1 MRIFSRSKREGQ
13 ASELSLVRV
22 QEERGF
28 DFFAALA
35 KALIVFLL
43 VYGAIGGFLSA
54 FEMEYN
60 KGVCMLLLF
69 VLALVLSVIY
79 ETGRRW
85 LTNLASL
92 ALFVIYLYIAV
103 TNYWVINSGYYAVLN
118 RFYEVARDYL
128 DVLSGTEYTL
138 MVEDSYMTVTAFAMF
153 LGMVGVILLNIHL
166 QNRSNLGDVILL
178 TLTPFAIPLYFDC
191 SPSLIYI
198 ILLFTGYV
206 AVAIL
211 RGGNVRER
219 LTGQM
224 RYVLP
229 VAVLTAIL
237 FVRLAAFLMPEETYA
252 RLFSK
257 SAAKAATE
265 EHMQSFAQFGLMAL
279 FRQGGTEAGVSG
291 GQLSRSASVM
301 PSYETDLIV
310 RYTPYDF
317 GAVYL
322 KGFTG
327 KDYTGSRWTPA
338 QEEGGEDGLMRQSV
352 QSRRF
357 AYEVDPNLQGRGV
370 MEVEKVGFSGEGDYR
385 AGPYDYRPYYTDES
399 AVHREGNA
407 TIYTYYP
414 AGGQYTITDDVVS
427 TDYLTVPESCRAAV
441 EEICAKS
448 GFAGTAEEIGAQ
460 VAAYFQENYSYTLRP
475 GYTFGNPDYI
485 SHFLLNS
492 KRGYCAH
499 FASAG
504 TMLLRNMGIPARY
517 VEGYAFSYANVLEAG
532 TLVEDAVY
540 EDYYDGYSFFG
551 KTGLV
556 EMEIPGAYAHA
567 WVEIYVAGKGWM
579 VIDPTPSSTEQ
590 STTSFWDA
598 FMNMEQEETNL
609 DFGEDTL
616 GEYLENV
623 LGGASYGL
631 MAAGVAALF
640 ALAGA
645 WLLRVNRER
654 KLSGRERVRLEYG
667 RIEAWLARKNRNY
680 HTLRTLRD
688 QLDWIRGHW
697 GIEITEEQER
707 ALYQAFFAREA
718 DVDWDKLRG
727 ELRGLKRAIIFSRGN
742 GIRNG

>member
-1 MRIFSRSKREGQ
+1 MRIFSRGKREGQ

-22 QEERGF
+22 QEERRF

-35 KALIVFLL
+35 KALLVFLL
-43 VYGAIGGFLSA
+43 VYGALGGFLSA

-69 VLALVLSVIY
+69 VLALVLSAVY
-79 ETGRRW
+79 ETERRW

-153 LGMVGVILLNIHL
+153 LGMVGVILLNIQL
-166 QNRSNLGDVILL
+166 QNKSSLWKVVLL
-178 TLTPFAIPLYFDC
+178 TLTPYAIPLYFDC

-211 RGGNVRER
+211 QGGNVRER
-219 LTGQM
+219 LAGQM

-229 VAVLTAIL
+229 VAVLIAIL
-237 FVRLAAFLMPEETYA
+237 SVRLVAFLVPEETYA
-252 RLFSK
+252 RLVSK
-257 SAAKAATE
+257 SAVKKATE
-265 EHMQSFAQFGLMAL
+265 EHMQGFAQFGLMAL
-279 FRQGGTEAGVSG
+279 FNQGNARTGISG
-291 GQLSRSASVM
+291 GQLSQGASVM
-301 PSYETDLIV
+301 SSYETDLIV

-322 KGFTG
+322 KAFTG
-327 KDYTGSRWTPA
+327 KDYTGSRWTRA
-338 QEEGGEDGLMRQSV
+338 QDVGAEDGLMQQSV
-352 QSRRF
+352 MSRKLV
-357 AYEVDPNLQGRGV
+357 YEDDPNLQGRGI
-370 MEVEKVGFSGEGDYR
+370 MEVEIVGASGE
-385 AGPYDYRPYYTDES
+385 YDYRPYYTDES
-399 AVHREGNA
+399 AIYREGDV
-407 TIYTYYP
+407 TTYTYYP
-414 AGGQYTITDDVVS
+414 MGGQYTITDDVVS
-427 TDYLTVPESCRAAV
+427 VEYLTVPENCRAAV
-441 EEICAKS
+441 EEVCAKA
-448 GFAGTAEEIGAQ
+448 GFTGTAEEIGAQ
-460 VAAYFQENYSYTLRP
+460 VVAYFQENYSYTLRP
-475 GYTFGNPDYI
+475 GRTFGNPDYI
-485 SHFLLNS
+485 SHFLLSS

-517 VEGYAFSYANVLEAG
+517 VEGYVFSYASVLEAG

-551 KTGLV
+551 RTGLV
-556 EMEIPGAYAHA
+556 EMEIPDAYAHA
-567 WVEIYVAGKGWM
+567 WVEIYVTGKGWM
-579 VIDPTPSSTEQ
+579 VVDPTPSSTEQ

-598 FMNMEQEETNL
+598 FMNMDQEESNL

-631 MAAGVAALF
+631 MAAVVAALF
-640 ALAGA
+640 VFAGV
-645 WLLRVNRER
+645 WIVRVNRER
-654 KLSGRERVRLEYG
+654 KLSGRERVRLEYQ
-667 RIEAWLARKNRNY
+667 RIETWLARKNGNY

-688 QLDWIRGHW
+688 QLDWMRWHW
-697 GIEITEEQER
+697 GIEITEEQEQ
-707 ALYQAFFAREA
+707 ALYQAFFAGEV

-727 ELRGLKRAIIFSRGN
+727 ELRGLKRAIIFSREK
-742 GIRNG
+742 RNGNV